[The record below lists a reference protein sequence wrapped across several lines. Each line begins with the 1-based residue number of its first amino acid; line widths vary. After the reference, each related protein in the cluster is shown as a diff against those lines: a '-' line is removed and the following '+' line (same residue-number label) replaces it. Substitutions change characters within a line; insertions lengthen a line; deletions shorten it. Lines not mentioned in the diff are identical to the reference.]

1 MLAHL
6 APLESGDNF
15 IEAILLL
22 DSDLVLVL
30 LLKLLYL
37 SLEVSVGLCIL
48 SLSRVFSLFQNR
60 FQPVIFVHYLK
71 ATLDQLLIA

>member
-15 IEAILLL
+15 IETILLFETH
-22 DSDLVLVL
+22 LVLVL

-37 SLEVSVGLCIL
+37 SLEVSVGLCVL
-48 SLSRVFSLFQNR
+48 SLSSF
-60 FQPVIFVHYLK
+60 
-71 ATLDQLLIA
+71 